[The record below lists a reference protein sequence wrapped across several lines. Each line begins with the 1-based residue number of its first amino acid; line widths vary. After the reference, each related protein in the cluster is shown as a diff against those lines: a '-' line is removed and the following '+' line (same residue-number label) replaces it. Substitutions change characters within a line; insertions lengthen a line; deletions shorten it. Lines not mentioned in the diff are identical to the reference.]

1 MSVTVLIADDHQ
13 IVRQG
18 LKALLEREGFK
29 VLGEAANGQ
38 EAVQMA
44 EELHPDVAVLD
55 LAMPILNGI
64 DATRE
69 ILRASPKTKSILLTM
84 HTDRRYILEGLRGG
98 AKGYVMKTHAADD
111 LVRAIREAARG
122 GTYLSP
128 EISEAV
134 VLAYQNKTEI
144 PPDPLSARER
154 QVLQLIAEGK
164 TTKEVAST
172 LDISAKTAETY
183 RTRIME
189 KLDLHITADLVRYAI
204 RRGLVQ
210 P

>member
-69 ILRASPKTKSILLTM
+69 ILRTSPKTKSILLTM

>member
-144 PPDPLSARER
+144 LPDPLSARER

>member
-1 MSVTVLIADDHQ
+1 MPVHVLIADDHQ

-29 VLGEAANGQ
+29 VVGEAANGQ

-64 DATRE
+64 DAARE

-84 HTDRRYILEGLRGG
+84 HTDRRYILEGLRAG

-144 PPDPLSARER
+144 PTDPLSARER

-164 TTKEVAST
+164 TTKEVATT
-172 LDISAKTAETY
+172 LEISAKTAETY

>member
-1 MSVTVLIADDHQ
+1 MPIQVLVADDHQ
-13 IVRQG
+13 LVRQS
-18 LKALLEREGFK
+18 LKVLLEREGFG
-29 VLGEAANGQ
+29 VVGEASNGQ
-38 EAVQMA
+38 EAMQMA
-44 EELHPDVAVLD
+44 EKLHPDVVVMD
-55 LAMPILNGI
+55 LAMPVLNGI

-69 ILRASPKTKSILLTM
+69 IQRVSPKSKTILLTM
-84 HTDRRYILEGLRGG
+84 HTDRQYILEGLRGG
-98 AKGYVMKTHAADD
+98 AKGYVMKTHAAND

-134 VLAYQNKTEI
+134 IQAYQDKADVQS
-144 PPDPLSARER
+144 DPLSPRER

-164 TTKEVAST
+164 STKECAVV
-172 LDISAKTAETY
+172 LDISVKTAETY

-189 KLDLHITADLVRYAI
+189 KLDIHETATLVRYAI
-204 RRGLVQ
+204 RKGLVQ